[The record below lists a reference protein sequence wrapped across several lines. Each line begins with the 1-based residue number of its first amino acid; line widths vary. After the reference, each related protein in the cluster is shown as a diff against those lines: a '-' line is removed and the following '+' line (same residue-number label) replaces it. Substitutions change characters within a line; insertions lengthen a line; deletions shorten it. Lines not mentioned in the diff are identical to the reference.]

1 MNTGIQIPETLI
13 SRRVPKLGMTTDELY
28 FAFGSHKLV
37 RDLVS
42 KGHLRG
48 KKAGATT
55 LYDANHVQNVWESWN
70 KGEFDR

>member
-1 MNTGIQIPETLI
+1 MNTGIQIPDDLL

-37 RDLVS
+37 RDLIS
-42 KGHLRG
+42 EGHLCG

-55 LYDANHVQNVWESWN
+55 LFDAAHVTQVWGNWN
-70 KGEFDR
+70 DGKFDR